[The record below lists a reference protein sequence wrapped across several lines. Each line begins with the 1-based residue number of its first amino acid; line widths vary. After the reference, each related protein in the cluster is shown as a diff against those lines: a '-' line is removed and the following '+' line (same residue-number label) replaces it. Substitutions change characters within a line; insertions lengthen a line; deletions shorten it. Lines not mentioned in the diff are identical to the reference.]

1 MVLRLAC
8 GLWLLAAV
16 SVGWRSRSPLNERIL
31 VPNGKSCSK
40 APEGSCSST
49 RVKGSTSCATGW
61 AALSVPLLRYQ
72 AAALCR
78 SPATTWRGA
87 SRSPMRKAA
96 PGPWTGWANQ
106 PPHLGKASASSRRR
120 NLTVLAVEGRG
131 TALSRY
137 EDGLCSSQ
145 EAHNTESGPGV
156 VRLCEHRRRSQKSA
170 QHKFAYTVI
179 PRLPCKSGGGARK
192 RAVVA
197 RSPT

>member
-49 RVKGSTSCATGW
+49 RVKGSTSCATGR

-120 NLTVLAVEGRG
+120 NLRVLAVEGRG

-137 EDGLCSSQ
+137 EDGLCSSL
-145 EAHNTESGPGV
+145 EAHNTERRQCYGPGV
-156 VRLCEHRRRSQKSA
+156 V
-170 QHKFAYTVI
+170 
-179 PRLPCKSGGGARK
+179 
-192 RAVVA
+192 
-197 RSPT
+197 